1 MAPTAS
7 LASLGVLTLTGRTCQ
22 HGRDRILAC
31 FPGAMLRMLSGKGKA
46 CVASSSGIPARLH
59 IESVWWYARE
69 WTFLLSVFGALFALL
84 ELGAGFLALGAAQ
97 ARSCC

>member
-1 MAPTAS
+1 MAATAS
-7 LASLGVLTLTGRTCQ
+7 LPAF
-22 HGRDRILAC
+22 LARS
-31 FPGAMLRMLSGKGKA
+31 F
-46 CVASSSGIPARLH
+46 ASSSGIPARLH

-69 WTFLLSVFGALFALL
+69 WTLLLSVVGALFAVL